1 MPVLAETMDIRT
13 TLEKAQ
19 AYRRRV
25 IELMDIAQCLRN
37 ENGRTILRQTAHEFH
52 QMAEALEKTLSTP
65 VDAPRRLS
73 ARV

>member
-1 MPVLAETMDIRT
+1 MPDLPATMEKRT

-37 ENGRTILRQTAHEFH
+37 ENSRTILQQTAQEFH
-52 QMAEALEKTLSTP
+52 RLAEALEK
-65 VDAPRRLS
+65 A
-73 ARV
+73 